1 MSPPPVNLP
10 KKSRTPE
17 FQNSR
22 VAAVFERYPAAVRKQ
37 LLRVRELIFDTAA
50 SLEGVG
56 PLEET
61 LRWGEPSYLT
71 TQSGTGTMVR
81 INQRPRDD
89 RAFAIYFHC
98 QTNLV
103 ATFRARYARHFE
115 FEGNRALVFD
125 VDDELPEAELKEC
138 VAMALTYFRKRPS
151 AAGRARTTAARR
163 LR

>member
-1 MSPPPVNLP
+1 VNRP
-10 KKSRTPE
+10 KKSARAGSKSV

-22 VAAVFERYPAAVRKQ
+22 VAAVFERYPVEVRKQ
-37 LLRVRELIFDTAA
+37 LLRVRKLIFDTAA

-56 PLEET
+56 PIEET

-81 INQRPRDD
+81 INQLPRNE
-89 RAFAIYFHC
+89 RAFGIYFHC

-103 ATFRARYARHFE
+103 ETFRARYARLFE

-125 VDDELPEAELKEC
+125 VEDELPEAELKDC
-138 VAMALTYFRKRPS
+138 IAMALTYFWKRRS
-151 AAGRARTTAARR
+151 TAGRAKTTAAQRSR
-163 LR
+163 